1 MSRKIVLTLTL
12 TPPEGEESELDS
24 GVSED
29 VLFELRFCCREGW
42 NIEVAGEMIIDEE
55 SGETYP
61 PGYPP
66 GFLK

>member
-1 MSRKIVLTLTL
+1 MSRNTVLIIAF
-12 TPPEGEESELDS
+12 TPPEGEESKLDS

-29 VLFELRFCCREGW
+29 VLFALRFWEGW